1 MAELLGECTVALA
14 RATERLLAPRPT
26 LHFRRLNFSSSSSAA
41 AATLNQ
47 DSSFL
52 VYF

>member
-1 MAELLGECTVALA
+1 MAELLGECRVALA
-14 RATERLLAPRPT
+14 RVRERLLTPNPT
-26 LHFRRLNFSSSSSAA
+26 PTFHFHPFTSSSH
-41 AATLNQ
+41 

>member
-1 MAELLGECTVALA
+1 MIKVSIMAELLGECKVALA
-14 RATERLLAPRPT
+14 RVRERLLTPT
-26 LHFRRLNFSSSSSAA
+26 PTFHFHPFPSSSH
-41 AATLNQ
+41 